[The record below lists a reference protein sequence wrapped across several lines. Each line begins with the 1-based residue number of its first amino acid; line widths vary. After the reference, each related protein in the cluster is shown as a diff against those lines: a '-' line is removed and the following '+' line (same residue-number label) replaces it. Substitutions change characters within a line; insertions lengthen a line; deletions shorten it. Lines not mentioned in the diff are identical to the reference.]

1 MRYKVNLGN
10 KRNGKRN
17 GEHSGYE
24 YTDTLDKAGLM
35 VSERIALYR
44 DTYEGISL
52 TEIITVESPEEAEE
66 NK

>member
-10 KRNGKRN
+10 KRNG
-17 GEHSGYE
+17 EHVGYE

-52 TEIITVESPEEAEE
+52 TEIITVESPEAEE

>member
-10 KRNGKRN
+10 KRN